1 VALLLSGIGFGIFAI
16 GGALRNEDSAVA
28 KVAKRSATP
37 APTASSAD
45 PCADIGG
52 PPLGGPPCFC

>member
-37 APTASSAD
+37 APTA
-45 PCADIGG
+45 
-52 PPLGGPPCFC
+52 